1 MNNNLAVNKMTH
13 MMTFH
18 LIPHAA
24 RAFFNFARLRAI
36 VHSQRISSTLAAAGK
51 LCSILSEVILMFV
64 YLLLLFY

>member
-24 RAFFNFARLRAI
+24 RAFYNFARLREIA
-36 VHSQRISSTLAAAGK
+36 HSQRISSKSCG
-51 LCSILSEVILMFV
+51 CW
-64 YLLLLFY
+64 